1 MELRMSWKLAAA
13 LGAVFPSDVQEHRE
27 MLRGGSFILVRPV
40 NMGGLAMFWE
50 VAPGI
55 IAKSS

>member
-1 MELRMSWKLAAA
+1 MSWKLAAA